1 MSEYTISLFGQV
13 RLAQNGQPIEIPH
26 RKGLAL
32 LAFLALE
39 KQRSPRI
46 DLATMFWPEYKST
59 RALANLR
66 RTLWILEQSKFSTV
80 LIVSD
85 DHVQLNTDS
94 KLVIDV
100 DQFRNA
106 LEPWRNSDETSSK
119 LQQEHY
125 DSLVQSTE
133 IYEDDFLA
141 DLHLPDSKTFEDWA
155 SQQRQ
160 DLRRD
165 MLEALAALTRHHLAH
180 EEYDPAQTFGW
191 RQLEIDPLSQI
202 ALRQLM
208 ITLSKSNHPRA
219 ALALFE
225 NFRKL
230 AERESVDLD
239 EKTRK
244 LQEQI
249 HDQMQASQLAA
260 ASEREA
266 ELAPDRHAPIPMP
279 VFLFTDIED
288 STRLWDEHREAM
300 LPALLKHNA
309 IIEDTITEYG
319 GQILEMRGDG
329 FWAVFERGD
338 PLASALAIQV
348 AFGSTDWGALDELR
362 IRIGLHGVSRDWE
375 GYDFF
380 KSNDSYY
387 GSVLNQAARLMQAGW
402 GGQILS
408 SSSIRDAL
416 PMPDRGSWQEF
427 GEHDLEGLE
436 EPLHI
441 FGLLHP
447 ELPHQTFPEL
457 RTLTSGSGLG
467 QGGIE
472 STSPYRGLFAF
483 REEDSPYF
491 FGRESFTELL
501 SESVHQRSMV
511 AVVGPSGSGK
521 SSVVHAGLLAQLRR
535 EGKWLITSFRPGNR
549 PFHALAAALI
559 SRLEPQLSETDRLVE
574 TNKLA
579 QAFQQGDASLMDV
592 IQRILDKQEP
602 GTRFPLVGDQ
612 FEELYT
618 LVPEAEIRA
627 RFMDTLTDAVFEQQY
642 RSAPVFSLILTLRAD
657 FMGQALAHRPFAD
670 ALQESDVKLGPM
682 TDPELRRAIVDPA
695 RKLGVAFEPGLSAR
709 ILDDVGDEPGN
720 LPLLEF
726 ALAMLW
732 EKREGASLTHSAY
745 EAIDRVDG
753 ALARHADAVFSDLS
767 PDEKDLA
774 RHVFTQVVRPGEGTE
789 DTRRL
794 ATRSELGDKSW
805 KLVQRLADSRLLVT
819 SRDTSGVETVEV
831 VHEAL
836 IRGWARLRDWMRI
849 DRSFRVWQERL
860 RAAIRQWDSTERDD
874 GALLRGVSL
883 SSAEEW
889 LNERSDALSGEE
901 VKFIQTSLNLRDARQ
916 AARERQRRRITIGL
930 VSGLVVTLILAGLA
944 IVQWQTASEE
954 RDIAQ
959 FARSRQLVA
968 QALTLRDRQLDLA
981 LLLAN
986 EAARITDTKET
997 QSSLRTV
1004 LESNLRLVQY
1014 LPPIVPDFDAVFRS
1028 SSFGT
1033 NIDRSILALG
1043 DTDGEITL
1051 WDLVAGELLELT
1063 LQRIGIPIGEMV
1075 FSPDGMLLASGGD
1088 DGVIFVWNLTSGGLY
1103 TTPLK
1108 GHQGIITDLAFS
1120 PDSKILASG
1129 GEDTEVLLWE
1139 MESGTRIGSALIGHR
1154 ADVTDLK
1161 FSPDGQYLVSAGED
1175 GLILLWDLS
1184 TEEATSTP
1192 FIGHPVS
1199 SVIEVLF
1206 SPDGKIIAS
1215 AGQDRQVILWDV
1227 STARP
1232 SNIPLI
1238 GHEDDL
1244 TSLAFGPES
1253 RFLASADE
1261 GGTIYLWDVAT
1272 GNALGPPLIDENNP
1286 IRDLWFSDD
1295 GEYVFSFRG
1304 NAGIQ
1309 WKFTEAGIITQTAAL
1324 DLDRDVVTL
1333 AISQDKSQLFA
1344 AICDVTRCDEVEAS
1358 AWSVSTGEEID
1369 STIIV
1374 SGGDPFWI
1382 RKFSSGGEYLALGTV
1397 EGPVFLFDRKRGET
1411 RTLSGPQLPIA
1422 SLAFSADGSTLVG
1435 GGCGQGN
1442 LSTGIC
1448 SQGEIWFW
1456 DLATGEA
1463 NGPPLGGHEQGING
1477 VALSSDGRTLVSGD
1491 GDGKILVWDLETGLP
1506 NGVSIMIEA
1515 GLIGMALSPEGNVL
1529 ATYSN
1534 GPLIFLWDLSTGNQ
1548 IGRPLADPGGIVS
1561 EIAFSPDGSIMASV
1575 NAGNQ
1580 VTLWDIS
1587 SGRVIGDPLGGHTDD
1602 VISLAFSTD
1611 GKMLATGSRDQRVI
1625 LWSLAGG
1632 ELAFSF
1638 LGLDLKQ
1645 LSAEACRRANRNL
1658 TLDEWEQYFPGEDYH
1673 ATCPELPIP
1682 TAS

>member
-1 MSEYTISLFGQV
+1 
-13 RLAQNGQPIEIPH
+13 
-26 RKGLAL
+26 
-32 LAFLALE
+32 
-39 KQRSPRI
+39 
-46 DLATMFWPEYKST
+46 
-59 RALANLR
+59 
-66 RTLWILEQSKFSTV
+66 
-80 LIVSD
+80 
-85 DHVQLNTDS
+85 
-94 KLVIDV
+94 
-100 DQFRNA
+100 
-106 LEPWRNSDETSSK
+106 
-119 LQQEHY
+119 
-125 DSLVQSTE
+125 
-133 IYEDDFLA
+133 
-141 DLHLPDSKTFEDWA
+141 
-155 SQQRQ
+155 
-160 DLRRD
+160 
-165 MLEALAALTRHHLAH
+165 
-180 EEYDPAQTFGW
+180 
-191 RQLEIDPLSQI
+191 
-202 ALRQLM
+202 
-208 ITLSKSNHPRA
+208 
-219 ALALFE
+219 
-225 NFRKL
+225 
-230 AERESVDLD
+230 
-239 EKTRK
+239 
-244 LQEQI
+244 
-249 HDQMQASQLAA
+249 
-260 ASEREA
+260 
-266 ELAPDRHAPIPMP
+266 
-279 VFLFTDIED
+279 
-288 STRLWDEHREAM
+288 
-300 LPALLKHNA
+300 
-309 IIEDTITEYG
+309 
-319 GQILEMRGDG
+319 
-329 FWAVFERGD
+329 
-338 PLASALAIQV
+338 
-348 AFGSTDWGALDELR
+348 
-362 IRIGLHGVSRDWE
+362 
-375 GYDFF
+375 
-380 KSNDSYY
+380 
-387 GSVLNQAARLMQAGW
+387 
-402 GGQILS
+402 
-408 SSSIRDAL
+408 
-416 PMPDRGSWQEF
+416 
-427 GEHDLEGLE
+427 
-436 EPLHI
+436 
-441 FGLLHP
+441 
-447 ELPHQTFPEL
+447 
-457 RTLTSGSGLG
+457 
-467 QGGIE
+467 
-472 STSPYRGLFAF
+472 
-483 REEDSPYF
+483 
-491 FGRESFTELL
+491 
-501 SESVHQRSMV
+501 
-511 AVVGPSGSGK
+511 
-521 SSVVHAGLLAQLRR
+521 
-535 EGKWLITSFRPGNR
+535 
-549 PFHALAAALI
+549 
-559 SRLEPQLSETDRLVE
+559 LSETDRLVE

-579 QAFQQGDASLMDV
+579 QAFKQGDASLMDL

-602 GTRFPLVGDQ
+602 GTRFPLVADQ

-642 RSAPVFSLILTLRAD
+642 RNAPVFSLILTLRAD

-695 RKLGVAFEPGLSAR
+695 RKIGVAFEPGLSAR

-916 AARERQRRRITIGL
+916 AARERQRRFITIGL
-930 VSGLVVTLILAGLA
+930 VSGLVVTLILAALA

-959 FARSRQLVA
+959 FARSRQLAA

-986 EAARITDTKET
+986 EAARITDTEET

-1014 LPPIVPDFDAVFRS
+1014 LSFVPGFDAVFRS
-1028 SSFGT
+1028 SSGGI
-1033 NIDRSILALG
+1033 NNDRSILALG

-1051 WDLVAGELLELT
+1051 WDLVAEEQLELT

-1108 GHQGIITDLAFS
+1108 GHQGIVTDLTFS

-1129 GEDTEVLLWE
+1129 GEDTQVLLWE
-1139 MESGTRIGSALIGHR
+1139 MESGTRIGSALKGHR
-1154 ADVTDLK
+1154 GDVTDLD
-1161 FSPDGQYLVSAGED
+1161 FSPNGQYLVSAGFE

-1199 SVIEVLF
+1199 SVMSVLF

-1244 TSLAFGPES
+1244 TSLAFGPDS

-1261 GGTIYLWDVAT
+1261 GGTIYLWDVVA
-1272 GNALGPPLIDENNP
+1272 GVELSPPLIDQNSP
-1286 IRDLWFSDD
+1286 IGELRFSDD
-1295 GEYVFSFRG
+1295 GEYVFSYGRNSVIKWRFSETSV
-1304 NAGIQ
+1304 AQ
-1309 WKFTEAGIITQTAAL
+1309 QITVL
-1324 DLDRDVVTL
+1324 ELDRDVVTL

-1344 AICDVTRCDEVEAS
+1344 AVCDVTRCDEVEAS

-1411 RTLSGPQLPIA
+1411 RTLDGPHLPIA
-1422 SLAFSADGSTLVG
+1422 SLDFSADGSTLVG

-1442 LSTGIC
+1442 LSTGRC

-1463 NGPPLGGHEQGING
+1463 SSPLLGGHEQGING

-1491 GDGKILVWDLETGLP
+1491 GDGKILSWDLETGLP
-1506 NGVSIMIEA
+1506 NGAPIMTEF
-1515 GLIGMALSPEGNVL
+1515 GLGGMALSPDGNVL
-1529 ATYSN
+1529 ATYSE
-1534 GPLIFLWDLSTGNQ
+1534 GPQIFLWDLSTGKQ
-1548 IGRPLADPGGIVS
+1548 IGRPLIDPGGFVRK
-1561 EIAFSPDGSIMASV
+1561 IAFSPDGSILASV

-1602 VISLAFSTD
+1602 VISLAFSSD

-1625 LWSLAGG
+1625 LWSLARG
-1632 ELAFSF
+1632 EAAYSF
-1638 LGLDLKQ
+1638 LGLDLEQ
-1645 LSAEACRRANRNL
+1645 LRAEACRRANRNL
-1658 TLDEWEQYFPGEDYH
+1658 TLNEWEQFFPGEDYH

-1682 TAS
+1682 FAS